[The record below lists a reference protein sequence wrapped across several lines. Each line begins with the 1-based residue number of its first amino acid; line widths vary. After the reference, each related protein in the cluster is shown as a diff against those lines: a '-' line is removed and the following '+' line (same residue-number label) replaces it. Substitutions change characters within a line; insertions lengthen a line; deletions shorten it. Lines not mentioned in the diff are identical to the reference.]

1 MSLKVKKAVGNKWL
15 TKPVLY
21 LAIIMLLGGIFR
33 FYNLDWDFQHS
44 FHPDERNI
52 LGQTAGIQPGNGYR
66 VQFFAYGQL
75 PVYLY
80 RFTGE
85 LISTPNFMLSVF
97 HGNEL
102 MAQWAN
108 WCLLALLSGFILF
121 LLTRENFGLLPF
133 SISAFL
139 LLALLIGKLYPVFNL
154 WFDALDG
161 IPLKIGCLLFVGGAS
176 FGVSAYLADLMGLEW
191 VGLPLYISS
200 GAFFLL
206 GILPTLF
213 SDAFAKAVG
222 ALAFTLVVMSLTI
235 WWAWASKWGRILL
248 GMLAFWSFWAAF
260 THGGRQYVGYGE
272 TMLIGRWWAAL
283 FSTTTIGAIYLFVQK
298 AYRNQ
303 LMAIL
308 AAASFA
314 FAVVSIEQAHY
325 CITESFITLMMVVI
339 AYLAF
344 QLSETGDW
352 KNYLLI
358 GAAFGLAM
366 AAKTSSLYYIF
377 IILGGH
383 LVFLAKTPYQEWLKI
398 DKKTKGDQ
406 GIHGGLAGLLLAG
419 LFGTFVLVAIKL
431 NGIVHDLFSQQNV
444 VANFIWII
452 LCIALGI
459 VGGTLTFWGI
469 SEFKVLR
476 AQVPQWI
483 KMATV
488 VGLAFFVFC
497 LLSPWSLLD
506 FSGFSNS
513 MNYEWHVVSISDA
526 CYVIQ
531 FKDTLRYIFQLSNL
545 ISVELWWPLGITA
558 VMGMVWVLGRFLF
571 NLVRLKK
578 SGYLLPVPFAAN
590 KGFAVSLPDLLIV
603 IWFIPY
609 FGFIGAWNTKF
620 IRYMVPLIPA
630 FCIFAAELMS
640 NLIDWAK
647 DKIVL
652 SKVLKPVLVVLV
664 LGSSLFYSLAYMHV
678 YRYLHP
684 WIESSIW
691 IFDNVPQGSMI
702 LKEAWDDGLPTGVDH
717 SIDPRVEGSKGPQNY
732 RQQDITIY
740 EMHGFN
746 TDDTPIKKNYY
757 ANILQQGDY
766 ISIASKKLWYTLTNC
781 TPEFKPNGYN
791 VYPVTSRYYRLLW
804 SGLLGYKMVHE
815 FHNFPGIFG
824 WQHPDDMAEE
834 SFSVYD
840 HPTVYIFKKVENV
853 PVDRILK
860 LLSSD
865 VYVKG
870 IDRDLMRTINENNVD
885 AFIAQRH
892 DYLEKA
898 GLLQQLDEET
908 PIVPPSVPKQEK
920 KTGKKNVSQV
930 VPETAPV
937 QSDVKIEAPSTVPLK
952 TDPKTLS
959 ALDELAK
966 NPVIQTDVP
975 QVSSKTEDTF
985 FYQFFAWFAWVLFL
999 VLLGWVALPI
1009 TLKVMPGIS
1018 SGAYS
1023 LSKMLG
1029 FLIFSWLVWIAGF
1042 QANGFVLA
1050 RFTILTCWTVFFLFA
1065 AVSALLVLKEK
1076 AHLKTIFEKNKKN
1089 WFVQELVFISA
1100 FFVFT
1105 LVRIYCPHIHD
1116 AVGEGYN
1123 GGGEAGMDFGFLASV
1138 VRGETF
1144 PPQNMW
1150 MAGVPIG
1157 YSFYFGHLMMGILTK
1172 TLGLVPAV
1180 TYNLALIT
1188 LFAAIFSCAF
1198 GLAFALSGEVSS
1210 GLIAGFLCAAAGN
1223 LGGARQYLD
1232 VLHQCLVT
1240 GGLGPLFG
1248 HVFDFWGPTRIIP
1261 NSINEFPYFSVL
1273 YGDMHAHTLAMPFA
1287 MVIIGLVASFYMS
1300 PASKPFH
1307 WKNDRLTLLFL
1318 GFLIGGI
1325 AFLNTWELPTWVLLF
1340 VLALLVRNLSSLNAT
1355 VLKKAAA
1362 PFFSVFLFS
1371 LVLLG
1376 WWSIVLKGNSDD
1388 QALGGGTLT
1397 LGFFLVLGILVGLA
1411 VLFVQKTTKVV
1422 SEHAFSMGL
1431 TILLVLVTGVLL
1443 WIPFFASFAPQQNEI
1458 LWVPERLRTR
1468 FGDFYTIYGL
1478 FMSVLAFSFVPYC
1491 SKLIQKW
1498 MGETGRKGEGLLE
1511 KSLSFIESIL
1521 EMKNPIWSMLLLGIV
1536 SLIAI
1541 FTSSWVHWAETDAT
1555 RWIHQILAT
1564 FVFISLFV
1572 AFRFKDRVEF
1582 WGISG
1587 FLLITWASLIV
1598 LRVLPLKEE
1607 TTVTLGLGLFAVLWL
1622 AAFYHLGLSIVSRG
1636 EKGLSFAYLM
1646 TALLFLIVAGL
1657 EVFVMHEYLGGDY
1670 MRNNSLFKFGINV
1683 WTMASIATGV
1693 FAPRIYSSLKALL
1706 KINIKEVSAARI
1718 WTLSI
1723 AGFLIFLVLCFAL
1736 QNFASSLDNMIVHL
1750 ANVVLLAGLILLMW
1764 LEDRFGDTTKYW
1776 LTGLGCVLM
1785 IAPLLA
1791 LLPISGFGGFFSVFQ
1806 RWGADF
1812 SAATLTPL
1820 IWASLIIVG
1829 AVFYLEKKK
1838 NMARQV
1844 FYQTWTALLCLL
1856 LCMVAIY
1863 PVFATVRKCHGFLG
1877 YFQKQWIGYE
1887 ESPTL
1892 NGLAYLLHAN
1902 PYDAAAIDFMNRS
1915 IPDQPCLL
1923 EFVGEGYNSWGS
1935 RFSIFTGI
1943 PALMGW
1949 DGHVKEW
1956 VGSRMNSDIENR
1968 FQTTEQIFR
1977 MTDPVLAKKYLDAY
1991 GVRLVMVGTVE
2002 RNGVPGRKGGYPA
2015 EGLNKFA
2022 TFLPLIYK
2030 NPQVEIYY
2038 NPPAIKN

>member
-1 MSLKVKKAVGNKWL
+1 MSLKAKKAVGNKWL

-21 LAIIMLLGGIFR
+21 LAIIVLLGGIFR

-85 LISTPNFMLSVF
+85 LVSTPDFMLSIF

-102 MAQWAN
+102 IAQWAN
-108 WCLLALLSGFILF
+108 WLLLAILSALLLY
-121 LLTRENFGLLPF
+121 LLTRENLALLPF
-133 SISAFL
+133 SVSTFL

-154 WFDALDG
+154 WFDVLDG
-161 IPLKIGCLLFVGGAS
+161 VPLKIGCLLFVAVAS
-176 FGVSAYLADLMGLEW
+176 FGISAYLADLLEMEW
-191 VGLPLYISS
+191 IGLPLYISS
-200 GAFFLL
+200 GAFFML
-206 GILPTLF
+206 GVLPSLF

-222 ALAFTLVVMSLTI
+222 ALAFTIVVISVTV
-235 WWAWASKWGRILL
+235 WWAWVSKWGRVLL

-260 THGGRQYVGYGE
+260 SHGGRQYVGYGE

-283 FSTTTIGAIYLFVQK
+283 FSTVTIGAIYLFVHK

-303 LMAIL
+303 LMALL

-344 QLSETGDW
+344 LVAETGEW

-377 IILGGH
+377 IIIAGH

-398 DKKTKGDQ
+398 DKKSKDNQ
-406 GIHGGLAGLLLAG
+406 GIYGGLAGLFLGG
-419 LFGTFVLVAIKL
+419 LFGSFVLVAIKL
-431 NGIVHDLFSQQNV
+431 NGVVHDLFNQQNLI
-444 VANFIWII
+444 ANVIWIA
-452 LCIALGI
+452 LCIILGVI
-459 VGGTLTFWGI
+459 GGTLTLWGI
-469 SEFKVLR
+469 SEFRVLR
-476 AQVPQWI
+476 AQMPAWL
-483 KMATV
+483 KLAAV

-506 FSGFSNS
+506 FSGFTNS
-513 MNYEWHVVSISDA
+513 MNYEWHVVSIADA

-558 VMGMVWVLGRFLF
+558 VLGMVWVLGRFFYKLI
-571 NLVRLKK
+571 NLKK
-578 SGYLLPVPFAAN
+578 SGYLLPAPFSTT
-590 KGFAVSLPDLLIV
+590 KGFALSLPDLLIV
-603 IWFIPY
+603 IWFLPY

-630 FCIFAAELMS
+630 FCIFAAELMTQ
-640 NLIDWAK
+640 LIEWAK
-647 DKIVL
+647 STMILNKIIKPILIVL
-652 SKVLKPVLVVLV
+652 I

-691 IFDNVPQGSMI
+691 IFKNVPQGSMI

-732 RQQDITIY
+732 RQKDITIY

-757 ANILQQGDY
+757 ADILQEGDY
-766 ISIASKKLWYTLTNC
+766 ISIASKKLWYTLTAC
-781 TPEFKPNGYN
+781 SPEFKPNGYN

-804 SGLLGYKMVHE
+804 SGLLGYKMVGE

-824 WQHPDDMAEE
+824 WEHPDDMAEE

-840 HPTVYIFKKVENV
+840 HPRVYIFKKVEVV
-853 PVDRILK
+853 PRDRILK

-865 VYVKG
+865 DYVKG
-870 IDRDLMRTINENNVD
+870 INRDLMRTITPQNVD

-892 DYLEKA
+892 EYLEKN
-898 GLLQQLDEET
+898 GLLQKLDDET
-908 PIVPPSVPKQEK
+908 PIVPIQLPARKSTRRREESKVIAQPTPAQNDI
-920 KTGKKNVSQV
+920 TIT
-930 VPETAPV
+930 P
-937 QSDVKIEAPSTVPLK
+937 PSTVPLK
-952 TDPKTLS
+952 IDPKTVS
-959 ALDELAK
+959 ALDALAQK
-966 NPVIQTDVP
+966 PVTETDVP
-975 QVSSKTEDTF
+975 QVSSNPEDSF
-985 FYQFFAWFAWVLFL
+985 FYQMFAWLAWLSFL
-999 VLLGWVALPI
+999 VILGWVALPI
-1009 TLKVMPGIS
+1009 TLKVMPSIP

-1023 LSKMLG
+1023 LSKILG
-1029 FLIFSWLVWIAGF
+1029 LLIFSWMVWIAGF
-1042 QANGFVLA
+1042 EIKGFVLA
-1050 RFTILTCWTVFFLFA
+1050 RFTAVTCWGIFFLFLVA
-1065 AVSALLVLKEK
+1065 SLLLG
-1076 AHLKTIFEKNKKN
+1076 LKNKARLKSI
-1089 WFVQELVFISA
+1089 FVQNKANWLTQEIVFVGA
-1100 FFVFT
+1100 FLVFT

-1116 AVGEGYN
+1116 PVGEGYN

-1157 YSFYFGHLMMGILTK
+1157 YSFYFGHLMMGIVTK
-1172 TLGLVPAV
+1172 TLGLVPAI

-1198 GLAFALSGEVSS
+1198 GLAFALSDRISS

-1223 LGGARQYLD
+1223 LGGAKQYLD
-1232 VLHQCLVT
+1232 VFHQCLIT
-1240 GGLGPLFG
+1240 GSLGPLFG
-1248 HVFDFWGPTRIIP
+1248 HVFDYWGPTRIIP

-1287 MVIIGLVASFYMS
+1287 MVAIGLVASFYMA
-1300 PASKPFH
+1300 PVSKPFQ
-1307 WKNDRLTLLFL
+1307 WNNDWTTLLFL
-1318 GFLIGGI
+1318 GFLIGSI
-1325 AFLNTWELPTWVLLF
+1325 AFLNTWELPTWVILF
-1340 VLALLVRNLSSLNAT
+1340 VLALLVRNLSTLNAV
-1355 VLKKAAA
+1355 VLKKATG
-1362 PFFSVFLFS
+1362 PFVGVFLFS

-1376 WWSIVLKGNSDD
+1376 WWGIVTKGNLDE

-1397 LGFFLVLGILVGLA
+1397 LGIFLGLGIIFGFGI
-1411 VLFVQKTTKVV
+1411 LFIQKTTRVV
-1422 SEHAFSMGL
+1422 TKHAVSLGL
-1431 TILLVLVTGVLL
+1431 TVLAVLVTGVIL
-1443 WIPFFASFAPQQNEI
+1443 WMPYFVGFAPQQNEI
-1458 LWVPERLRTR
+1458 LWVPERLRTH
-1468 FGDFYTIYGL
+1468 FIDFYTIYGL
-1478 FMSVLAFSFVPYC
+1478 FMSVLVFAFVPFC
-1491 SKLIQKW
+1491 VKTIQKW
-1498 MGETGRKGEGLLE
+1498 IGETGRKNEDLIE
-1511 KSLSFIESIL
+1511 RVLSFFDNVL
-1521 EMKNPIWSMLLLGIV
+1521 DMKSPVWSMLFLGLV
-1536 SLIAI
+1536 SLVAM
-1541 FTSSWVHWAETDAT
+1541 FAASWVHWADTDAT
-1555 RWIHQILAT
+1555 RWIHQLLAT
-1564 FVFISLFV
+1564 LVFLSLFG
-1572 AFRFKDRVEF
+1572 AFYFKKRFEL
-1582 WGISG
+1582 WGLSG
-1587 FLLITWASLIV
+1587 FLLIIWASLIV

-1607 TTVTLGLGLFAVLWL
+1607 ATVTLGLGLFSVLWL
-1622 AAFYHLGLSIVSRG
+1622 AAFYYLGLSIMSRSDR
-1636 EKGLSFAYLM
+1636 GLSFAYLM
-1646 TALLFLIVAGL
+1646 TTLMFFIVAGL

-1670 MRNNSLFKFGINV
+1670 MRNNSLFKFGINA
-1683 WTMASIATGV
+1683 WTLASIATGV
-1693 FAPRIYSSLKALL
+1693 FAPKIYSILKAFL
-1706 KINIKEVSAARI
+1706 KINVKESPAAKTWI
-1718 WTLSI
+1718 LSV
-1723 AGFLIFLVLCFAL
+1723 AGVLTFLLLWFVL
-1736 QNFASSLDNMIVHL
+1736 QSFASSLDNAIVHL
-1750 ANVVLLAGLILLMW
+1750 MNVVLLSGLIGLMW
-1764 LEDRFGDTTKYW
+1764 LEGRFSSEAKYV
-1776 LTGLGCVLM
+1776 LSGLGSLL
-1785 IAPLLA
+1785 ILSPLLA
-1791 LLPISGFGGFFSVFQ
+1791 LLPVGGFGGFFSVLQ

-1812 SAATLTPL
+1812 SAGTLTPL
-1820 IWASLIIVG
+1820 VLACLIIVG

-1838 NMARQV
+1838 NAARQV
-1844 FYQTWTALLCLL
+1844 FYQTWTIVLCLL
-1856 LCMVAIY
+1856 LCMVSIY
-1863 PVFATVRKCHGFLG
+1863 PIFATVRKCHGFFG

-1892 NGLAYLLHAN
+1892 NGLAYLPRAN
-1902 PYDAAAIDFMNRS
+1902 PYDAAAINFMNRS
-1915 IPDQPCLL
+1915 IPGQPCLL

-1956 VGSRMNSDIENR
+1956 VGSTMNSDIENR

-1977 MTDPVLAKKYLDAY
+1977 TTDPVLAKKYLDAY

-2002 RNGVPGRKGGYPA
+2002 RNGVPGRKGGYPPA
-2015 EGLNKFA
+2015 GLDKFA
-2022 TFLPLIYK
+2022 SFLPLIYK